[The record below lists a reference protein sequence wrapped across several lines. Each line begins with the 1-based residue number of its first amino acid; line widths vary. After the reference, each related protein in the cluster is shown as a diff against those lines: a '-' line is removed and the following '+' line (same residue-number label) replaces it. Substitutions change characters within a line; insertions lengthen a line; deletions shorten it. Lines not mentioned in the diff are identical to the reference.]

1 MMGAWKVVTV
11 VVSELEQQLNAL
23 AREGFAVY
31 SVLPLGVPE
40 TASNI
45 PRDRKTLSERSSV
58 VVLAC
63 KPGPPPPTA

>member
-11 VVSELEQQLNAL
+11 VVSDLEPQLNAL
-23 AREGFAVY
+23 AQEGYAIF

-40 TASNI
+40 IASNI
-45 PRDRKTLSERSSV
+45 PRDRKTLAERSSV

-63 KPGPPPPTA
+63 KPGPPTA